1 MWNIGRM
8 EWRLLMRQYSS
19 YSFVV
24 LWVVILSVLFLI
36 ARNDADFAGY
46 TNVTG
51 TIANILLYLL
61 PLFMLISGSFAIA
74 GEMENGQWR
83 LLCTYPLS
91 QTMYVAGKWLGQWLG
106 QTTLFTLSFG
116 VSVALSSFAGISLPV
131 KWVIALY
138 NFSLFLIALF
148 LMFGLAV
155 GAFTS
160 TRWQALTVSVGVWFL
175 FIMIWPTFLIA
186 VLNIV
191 PYPLIVPL
199 LQAATLL
206 NPAEVL
212 RVAFVV
218 ELGGSAIFGQAYD
231 HLIHLWQKRFGLIL
245 IVYAIGYLCVLWFMA
260 TWKLTRRKQR

>member
-19 YSFVV
+19 YSFVL
-24 LWVVILSVLFLI
+24 LWVVILSLLFFI
-36 ARNDADFAGY
+36 AKNDADFAGY

-51 TIANILLYLL
+51 TIANIILYLL
-61 PLFMLISGSFAIA
+61 PLFMLIAGSFAIA

-91 QTMYVAGKWLGQWLG
+91 QAMYVAGKWLGQWLG
-106 QTTLFTLSFG
+106 QATLFTFSFG
-116 VSVALSSFAGISLPV
+116 VSVAISSFAGIALPV

-138 NFSLFLIALF
+138 SFSLFLIALF
-148 LMFGLAV
+148 LMLGLSV

-175 FIMIWPTFLIA
+175 FIMIWPTLLIA

-191 PYPLIVPL
+191 PYPLIAPL
-199 LQAATLL
+199 LQAATLF

-231 HLIHLWQKRFGLIL
+231 HLIHLWQKKFRLIL
-245 IVYAIGYLCVLWFMA
+245 TVYAIGYLCLLWSMA